1 MRISRVGKKKS
12 RQGFTL
18 IEVMVSLF
26 ILATGFIF
34 LLVTIR
40 RGLTLSEMSHTEFQS
55 SLAGETVISGL
66 PYYGIGLDSGTAWKA
81 EEIMLR
87 PELKVIGLTDENKK
101 SGTKLWISRLEV
113 EEPDLSPQVVS
124 GDSP

>member
-1 MRISRVGKKKS
+1 MRISKVGKNLSKGPAPACSK
-12 RQGFTL
+12 QGFTL

-66 PYYGIGLDSGTAWKA
+66 PYYGISLDSGTAWKT
-81 EEIMLR
+81 EEVMLR
-87 PELKVIGLTDENKK
+87 PELKVICLTDENKK
-101 SGTKLWISRLEV
+101 SGTKLWVSRLGA
-113 EEPDLSPQVVS
+113 SP
-124 GDSP
+124 